1 MTNPNVNINIT
12 TNQNSKKAKR
22 RTFSTAYK
30 KYVCM
35 RIRNGGERVVDVAKE
50 EQLSDAY
57 VYKLLHIY
65 DTNGFEPQT
74 ETSSNEALNTNV
86 AVTPQET
93 VDLRTMQLMEQL
105 AKQVQELTHNFQQF
119 KQNLAALTA

>member
-1 MTNPNVNINIT
+1 MTSNVNINISAP
-12 TNQNSKKAKR
+12 QFSKKSKR

-35 RIRNGGERVVDVAKE
+35 RIRNGEERVVDVAKE

-65 DTNGFEPQT
+65 DTTGFEPQT
-74 ETSSNEALNTNV
+74 ETSSNETLNTNV
-86 AVTPQET
+86 TVAPQET

-105 AKQVQELTHNFQQF
+105 AKQVQELTYNFQQF

>member
-1 MTNPNVNINIT
+1 MTSNVNINISAP
-12 TNQNSKKAKR
+12 QFSKKSKR

-35 RIRNGGERVVDVAKE
+35 RIRNGQERVIDVAKE

-65 DTNGFEPQT
+65 DTNGFEPQV
-74 ETSSNEALNTNV
+74 ETKSNEPLNTNV
-86 AVTPQET
+86 TVAPQES
-93 VDLRTMQLMEQL
+93 VDLRTLQLMEHL
-105 AKQVQELTHNFQQF
+105 AKQVQELTYNFQQF

>member
-1 MTNPNVNINIT
+1 MTSNVNINISAP
-12 TNQNSKKAKR
+12 QFSKKSKR

-35 RIRNGGERVVDVAKE
+35 RIRNGQERVIDVAKE

-65 DTNGFEPQT
+65 DTTGFEPQV
-74 ETSSNEALNTNV
+74 ETSSTETLNTNV
-86 AVTPQET
+86 TVAPQET

>member
-1 MTNPNVNINIT
+1 MTSNVNINISAP
-12 TNQNSKKAKR
+12 QFSKKSKR

-35 RIRNGGERVVDVAKE
+35 RIRNGQERVIDVAKE
-50 EQLSDAY
+50 EELSDAY

-65 DTNGFEPQT
+65 DTTGFEPQT
-74 ETSSNEALNTNV
+74 ETNSAEPLNTNV
-86 AVTPQET
+86 TVAPQET
-93 VDLRTMQLMEQL
+93 VDLRAIQLMEHL

>member
-1 MTNPNVNINIT
+1 MTSNVNINISAP
-12 TNQNSKKAKR
+12 QFSKKAKR

-35 RIRNGGERVVDVAKE
+35 RIRNGQERVIDVAKE

-65 DTNGFEPQT
+65 DTNGFEPQA
-74 ETSSNEALNTNV
+74 ETKSNEVLNTNV
-86 AVTPQET
+86 TVAPQET

-105 AKQVQELTHNFQQF
+105 AKQVQELTQEFTAF
-119 KQNLAALTA
+119 KHKLAVLAA

>member
-1 MTNPNVNINIT
+1 MTSNVNISINAP
-12 TNQNSKKAKR
+12 QFSKKAKR

-35 RIRNGGERVVDVAKE
+35 RIRNGEERVVDVAKE

-65 DTNGFEPQT
+65 DTNGFEDDTTRDVKPT
-74 ETSSNEALNTNV
+74 PTLEVLPNTNEKV
-86 AVTPQET
+86 LLET
-93 VDLRTMQLMEQL
+93 IEQIT
-105 AKQVQELTHNFQQF
+105 KQVVNLTQEFTAF
-119 KQNLAALTA
+119 KHKLAVLAA

>member
-35 RIRNGGERVVDVAKE
+35 RIRNGQERVIDVAKE

-65 DTNGFEPQT
+65 DTTGFEPQV
-74 ETSSNEALNTNV
+74 ETSSNETLNTNV
-86 AVTPQET
+86 TVAPQET
-93 VDLRTMQLMEQL
+93 VDLRAMQLMEQL